1 MKLEDK
7 FNLTREQNVFIAKRN
22 IVDYIWKSAN
32 LEGIGVTF
40 PETQQIYDG
49 ANLNNLTV
57 SEVVAINNLKH
68 GWQFLLDNIE
78 YPVDYNYICKVN
90 SILGSN
96 LILEA
101 GYIRK
106 MGVRIGGTNW
116 VPEIPNE
123 EVVKEEIDKINA
135 IENVTER
142 AITLMLY
149 CMRTQIFNDGNK
161 RTSMMVAN
169 QIMIQNGKG
178 IITIPIEKQKE
189 FFELLISYYETNEM
203 DKLKEFIFEY
213 CIDGITFEN

>member
-1 MKLEDK
+1 MKDK
-7 FNLTREQNVFIAKRN
+7 FSMTLEQNIFLAKRN

-123 EVVKEEIDKINA
+123 EVVKEEIDKIHA

>member
-1 MKLEDK
+1 MKDK
-7 FNLTREQNVFIAKRN
+7 YSMTLEQNIFLAKRN

-40 PETQQIYDG
+40 PETQQIYNG

-68 GWQFLLDNIE
+68 GWQFLLDNID
-78 YPVDYNYICKVN
+78 YPVDYNYICKIN

-116 VPEIPNE
+116 IPSIPKE
-123 EVVKEEIDKINA
+123 DDVKEEINKINT
-135 IENVTER
+135 IENITER

-178 IITIPIEKQKE
+178 IISIPIEKQKE
-189 FFELLISYYETNEM
+189 FFELLITYYETNEM
-203 DKLKEFIFEY
+203 DRLKQFIYEY
-213 CIDGITFEN
+213 CIDGIIFEN